1 MYAARGKNFIH
12 TMLRLAAERESL
24 KVVDDQF
31 GAPTVAE
38 LIADVSAHAIKAVQG
53 NSSLCG
59 TYHLAAR
66 GETSWYEYARLII
79 QEAARSGMEM
89 KTTQESIIPVPS
101 EEFPTAAARPKN
113 SRLDT
118 TLLQKTFSLHI
129 PSWEQCVMRTVKE
142 ILRCEYGIY

>member
-1 MYAARGKNFIH
+1 
-12 TMLRLAAERESL
+12 MLRLAAERESL